1 MTTDKEHLDFIYHR
15 LAFMHLEDP
24 NVDYMLRFRKIIDS
38 MPSGTG
44 VGLRSIS
51 PRILARPGGFDEI
64 WDEAFKAGSTAAIE
78 SIEMGLKKSWAVQLA
93 IRIAPMF
100 VMQKFKEK
108 IEEALPLPQTGS
120 ESSLSEF
127 GPNDLP
133 LG

>member
-1 MTTDKEHLDFIYHR
+1 MTTDKEHLDFMYHH
-15 LAFMHLEDP
+15 LAFMYLEDP
-24 NVDYMLRFRKIIDS
+24 SVDYVLRFRRIIDS

-44 VGLRSIS
+44 VGESSIS

-64 WDEAFKAGSTAAIE
+64 WDEAFKAGSIAAIE
-78 SIEMGLKKSWAVQLA
+78 SMEIGLKKSWAVQLA